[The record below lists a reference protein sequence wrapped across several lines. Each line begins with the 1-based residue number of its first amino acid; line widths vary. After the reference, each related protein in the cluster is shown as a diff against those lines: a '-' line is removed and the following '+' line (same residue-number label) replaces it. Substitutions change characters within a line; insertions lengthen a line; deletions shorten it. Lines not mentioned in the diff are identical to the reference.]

1 MSQSFLFGINHRNAT
16 IAAVASNNSRVFKE
30 KPSKMNFA
38 RLSSK
43 TMKKTSARIIR
54 CAFKARPLS
63 LFI

>member
-30 KPSKMNFA
+30 NPSKMNFA

-54 CAFKARPLS
+54 
-63 LFI
+63 